1 MPLKGFSAAIVAIFL
16 SKRSRTVGLSPIKVL
31 ALSKDDLRSDPQ
43 LYLREPDNTPTGLT
57 NPNDLDP
64 TRDAEIRDGV
74 NGLNREEEEDLSGV
88 ERKRPKLA
96 ALYMRQNPRSNN

>member
-31 ALSKDDLRSDPQ
+31 ALTKADLRSDPQ
-43 LYLREPDNTPTGLT
+43 LYLREPDNTTGLT

-64 TRDAEIRDGV
+64 TRDAEIREGV

-88 ERKRPKLA
+88 ERRRPKLA